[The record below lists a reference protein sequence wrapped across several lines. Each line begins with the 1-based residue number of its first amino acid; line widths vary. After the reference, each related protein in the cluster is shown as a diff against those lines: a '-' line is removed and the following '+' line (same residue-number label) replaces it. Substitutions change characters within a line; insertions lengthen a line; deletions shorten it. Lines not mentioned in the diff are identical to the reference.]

1 MTAKGIVAAVML
13 AAGTISVGAAGS
25 LLSPDQIKAL
35 VANRK
40 PFTAVSR
47 GGMAYWFTLT
57 SRGLVLQDH
66 GGATNM

>member
-35 VANRK
+35 VANR
-40 PFTAVSR
+40 
-47 GGMAYWFTLT
+47 
-57 SRGLVLQDH
+57 
-66 GGATNM
+66 NI